1 MLSKNKQF
9 SNFSNAK
16 QTNSDCFRP
25 DKEEELAA
33 LFSHSSEQG
42 ILARGNGASYGD
54 CCLNHQGVIVDTSRF
69 NHLLQFNEQTGL
81 LVCQGSVSF
90 ADLFLVSPHYIPPVI
105 PGTLRATIAGGIAND
120 VHGKNNHYA
129 GSFGEHLQWIELQL
143 GEQSIRCDRKTHA
156 ELFYATIAGLGLTGI
171 IKQVAI
177 QMRKASHFV
186 KVQYE
191 KYYEF
196 APLLEQMKKAGC
208 DFDYQVAWLDLLNKP
223 RALLSLANHC
233 EPTSIPAQR
242 YRYTIP
248 KLPIRLVNSWLM
260 KQFNRLYFQRHT
272 TTERILALP
281 QFNNPLDSISH
292 WNRLYGKKGLLQF
305 QALVPEELALTAL
318 TSLLEL
324 IRSHQATPTLAVLKY
339 FSKPG
344 LGLLSFVQPGFT
356 LAVDFINNQQAHQAI
371 SAMNEWISEAK
382 GKVYLAKDLFLTAEQ
397 FAKQYPQQLSFSEIL
412 KRYNSSM
419 RSDLSQRLG
428 ITR

>member
-25 DKEEELAA
+25 DNEEELAS
-33 LFSHSSEQG
+33 LFSHSSEKG
-42 ILARGNGASYGD
+42 LLARGNGSSYGD
-54 CCLNHQGVIVDTSRF
+54 CCLNHQGLIVDTSRL
-69 NHLLQFNEQTGL
+69 NHLLNFNEETGL

-105 PGTLRATIAGGIAND
+105 PGTLRATVAGGVAND
-120 VHGKNNHYA
+120 VHGKNNHHA
-129 GSFGEHLQWIELQL
+129 GSFGEHVQWIDLQL
-143 GEQSIRCDRKTHA
+143 GEQFLRCDRKTHA
-156 ELFYATIAGLGLTGI
+156 ELFYATLAGLGLTGI

-177 QMRKASHFV
+177 QMRKATHFV
-186 KVQYE
+186 QVQYE
-191 KYYEF
+191 KYYDF
-196 APLLEQMKKAGC
+196 APLLEQMKKKGC
-208 DFDYQVAWLDLLNKP
+208 HFDYQVAWLDLLNKP

-233 EPTSIPAQR
+233 EPITMSTQR
-242 YRYTIP
+242 YRHTIP
-248 KLPIRLVNSWLM
+248 KLPIRLITSWGM
-260 KQFNRLYFQRHT
+260 KQFNRIYFQGHT
-272 TTERILALP
+272 TTQRTLALS
-281 QFNNPLDSISH
+281 QFNNPLDSVAH

-318 TSLLEL
+318 KTLLEI

-371 SAMNEWISEAK
+371 LAMNEWISEVK
-382 GKVYLAKDLFLTAEQ
+382 GKVYLAKDLLLTAKQ
-397 FAKQYPQQLSFSEIL
+397 FAKQYPQQEQFSEIL
-412 KRYNSSM
+412 KRYNSRM

-428 ITR
+428 ITQ